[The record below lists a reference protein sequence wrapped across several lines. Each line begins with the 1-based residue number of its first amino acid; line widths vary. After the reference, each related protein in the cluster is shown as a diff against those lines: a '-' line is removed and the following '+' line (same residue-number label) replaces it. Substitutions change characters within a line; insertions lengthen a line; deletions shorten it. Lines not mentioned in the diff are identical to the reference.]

1 MAPNPSSEIVFID
14 LVDKNNSPDKEA
26 IISGTLFDLMG
37 KANSKVQITDN
48 KATLSVQGLKKGIYV
63 LEILINDYIET
74 HQIVVE

>member
-1 MAPNPSSEIVFID
+1 
-14 LVDKNNSPDKEA
+14 
-26 IISGTLFDLMG
+26 MG